1 MTERQMQN
9 LVGTGYEDEQMH
21 ILGNSENGQ
30 QGQQGTA
37 SDQPPIVAAVDASR
51 YRHEDLMLML
61 TAFNSLLFLLFIIME
76 VSDG

>member
-1 MTERQMQN
+1 MDGQQMAYIS
-9 LVGTGYEDEQMH
+9 GTGFEDD